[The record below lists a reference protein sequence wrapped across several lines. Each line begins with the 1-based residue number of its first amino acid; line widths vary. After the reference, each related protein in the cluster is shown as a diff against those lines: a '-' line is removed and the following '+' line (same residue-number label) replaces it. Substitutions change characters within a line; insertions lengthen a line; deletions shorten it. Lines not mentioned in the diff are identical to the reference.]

1 MYLKSLLI
9 LLFSVSVYSQE
20 LSNIE
25 LLSLEDEGLLEYF
38 ETVRHDSLKASFVAS
53 IYLQRAKDRADTIM
67 MARGFDRLAQ
77 SYSPYTNIKYTDSVI
92 ALTLKSKHIT
102 YPAFGYILKAYNYDE
117 LDQFKKSN
125 QYSYIAYNHAL
136 EAGNLSQQ
144 LYILEAFIFNKVVW
158 GNKKE
163 ALALQQKRHQLL
175 MSKAYLQKLY
185 LATREG
191 ARDSIDGYYTKQKT
205 DSYLSF
211 AICHHYLAQ
220 RDSTQYYLDIA
231 KDLIDDN
238 RPNNINAMKS
248 LYYEIS
254 MEHYYFKKDYATSL
268 KYNDSLMIFSNLLN
282 ANLMNISLFKGL
294 SLYARGDAI
303 EGLAYLNKADSV
315 FDTGDR
321 INVQQQDNL
330 LFEKLKSHYS
340 SLGDYKNQIKYLN
353 KQLLLDSLLTIK
365 TLGFE
370 GDVIRKIET
379 PTLIKEKQEVEL
391 KLASQTIKSRQR
403 VTYIVLIFGIFTAVL
418 LWYIHKQKIYKK
430 RYHQL
435 IDKQQNKL
443 EVTSQTQQSDLNISE
458 ALIQDILKRL
468 EVFEK
473 QQKYLTPDVSL
484 QSLSKDL
491 QTNPNYLSRVINFN
505 RDKNFSQYL
514 NDLRIAYALEVLQE
528 NPTFLRYSIK
538 AIALECG
545 YTNATS
551 FSRAFYKQTGMYPS
565 FYIKQLSKKKEIG

>member
-9 LLFSVSVYSQE
+9 LLFSVSVYAQE

-38 ETVRHDSLKASFVAS
+38 ETVRHDSLKASFAAS

-102 YPAFGYILKAYNYDE
+102 YPAFGYILKAYNYDK

-125 QYSYIAYNHAL
+125 EYSYIAYNYAL

-175 MSKAYLQKLY
+175 MSKTYLQKLY

-231 KDLIDDN
+231 KNLIDDN

-370 GDVIRKIET
+370 SDVIRKIET

-418 LWYIHKQKIYKK
+418 LWYIHKQKTYKK

-435 IDKQQNKL
+435 IDKQPNKL
-443 EVTSQTQQSDLNISE
+443 EVTGQTQQSDLNISE
-458 ALIQDILKRL
+458 ALIQDILERL
-468 EVFEK
+468 AVFEK
-473 QQKYLTPDVSL
+473 QKKYLTPNVSL
-484 QSLSKDL
+484 QNLSKDL

-514 NDLRIAYALEVLQE
+514 NDLRIAYALEALQE

-551 FSRAFYKQTGMYPS
+551 FSRAFYKQTGLYPS
-565 FYIKQLSKKKEIG
+565 FYIKQLSKKKK

>member
-9 LLFSVSVYSQE
+9 LLFSVSVYAQE

-38 ETVRHDSLKASFVAS
+38 ETVRHDSLKASFAAS

-102 YPAFGYILKAYNYDE
+102 YPAFGYILKAYNYDK

-125 QYSYIAYNHAL
+125 EYSYIAYNHAL

-185 LATREG
+185 LATRAG

-268 KYNDSLMIFSNLLN
+268 KYNDSLLNLSVSLNSNFR
-282 ANLMNISLFKGL
+282 NIYFFKGL
-294 SLYARGDAI
+294 SLYDNGNRQA
-303 EGLAYLNKADSV
+303 GLKYLKKADSV

-370 GDVIRKIET
+370 SDVIRKIET

-391 KLASQTIKSRQR
+391 KLALQTIKSRQR
-403 VTYIVLIFGIFTAVL
+403 ITYIVLIFGVFTAVL
-418 LWYIHKQKIYKK
+418 LWYIHKQKTYKK

-435 IDKQQNKL
+435 IDKQNKL
-443 EVTSQTQQSDLNISE
+443 AVTGQTKQSDLNISE

-491 QTNPNYLSRVINFN
+491 QTNPNYLSRVINFD

-514 NDLRIAYALEVLQE
+514 NDLRIAYALEALQE

-551 FSRAFYKQTGMYPS
+551 FSRAFYKQTGLYPS

>member
-294 SLYARGDAI
+294 SLYENGNQQA
-303 EGLAYLNKADSV
+303 GLKYLNKADSV

-330 LFEKLKSHYS
+330 LFEKLKSHFS

-370 GDVIRKIET
+370 SDVIRKIET
-379 PTLIKEKQEVEL
+379 PTLLKEKQEVEL

-443 EVTSQTQQSDLNISE
+443 EVTGQTKQSDLNISE

-491 QTNPNYLSRVINFN
+491 QTNPNYLSRVINFI

-514 NDLRIAYALEVLQE
+514 NDLRIAYALDALQE
-528 NPTFLRYSIK
+528 KPTFLRYSIK

-551 FSRAFYKQTGMYPS
+551 FSRAFYKQTGLYPS
-565 FYIKQLSKKKEIG
+565 FYIKKLSKKKK

>member
-185 LATREG
+185 LATRAG

-565 FYIKQLSKKKEIG
+565 FYIKKLSKKKK

>member
-1 MYLKSLLI
+1 MHFKTLLI
-9 LLFSVSVYSQE
+9 LLFSISVSSQE

-38 ETVRHDSLKASFVAS
+38 ETVRHDSLQASFVAS
-53 IYLQRAKDRADTIM
+53 IYLQRGKQRSDTIM

-92 ALTLKSKHIT
+92 ALTARSKHIT
-102 YPAFGYILKAYNYDE
+102 YPAFGYILKAYNYDK
-117 LDQFKKSN
+117 LDQFKKAN
-125 QYSYIAYNHAL
+125 EYSYIAYNHAL
-136 EAGNLSQQ
+136 EVGNLSQQ

-175 MSKAYLQKLY
+175 MSKTYLKKLY

-211 AICHHYLAQ
+211 AICHHYLGQ
-220 RDSTQYYLDIA
+220 RDSTKYYLDIA
-231 KDLIDDN
+231 KDLIDTN
-238 RPNNINAMKS
+238 WPNNINAMKS
-248 LYYEIS
+248 IYYEIN
-254 MEHYYFKKDYATSL
+254 MEHFYFKKEYDTSL
-268 KYNDSLMIFSNLLN
+268 KYNDSLANNSEGLNSNFR
-282 ANLMNISLFKGL
+282 NIVFFKGM
-294 SLYARGDAI
+294 SLYDNGTHTV
-303 EGLAYLNKADSV
+303 GLKYLKKADSI
-315 FDTGDR
+315 FENGAR
-321 INVQQQDNL
+321 LNVQPQDNL
-330 LFEKLKSHYS
+330 LFEKLKYHYS
-340 SLGDYKNQIKYLN
+340 GLNDYKNQIKYLN
-353 KQLLLDSLLTIK
+353 KQLLLDSLLTAK
-365 TLGFE
+365 TRGFE
-370 GDVIRKIET
+370 TDIVRRIES
-379 PTLIKEKQEVEL
+379 PTLLKEKQEVEF
-391 KLASQTIKSRQR
+391 KLATQTRKSKQQG
-403 VTYIVLIFGIFTAVL
+403 VYIVLIFVVIIGVL

-435 IDKQQNKL
+435 LVMQQNKP
-443 EVTSQTQQSDLNISE
+443 EVTGHTQQGDLNISE
-458 ALIQDILKRL
+458 ELIQDILERL
-468 EVFEK
+468 AVFEK
-473 QQKYLTPDVSL
+473 QKKYLIPEVSL

-491 QTNPNYLSRVINFN
+491 HTNPNYLSRVINFN

-514 NDLRIAYALEVLQE
+514 NDLRIGYALEALKD

-551 FSRAFYKQTGMYPS
+551 FSRAFYKQTGFYPS
-565 FYIKQLSKKKEIG
+565 FYIKQLSKI

>member
-1 MYLKSLLI
+1 M
-9 LLFSVSVYSQE
+9 
-20 LSNIE
+20 
-25 LLSLEDEGLLEYF
+25 
-38 ETVRHDSLKASFVAS
+38 H
-53 IYLQRAKDRADTIM
+53 
-67 MARGFDRLAQ
+67 
-77 SYSPYTNIKYTDSVI
+77 
-92 ALTLKSKHIT
+92 
-102 YPAFGYILKAYNYDE
+102 YDE

-185 LATREG
+185 LATRAG

-294 SLYARGDAI
+294 SLYENGNQQA
-303 EGLAYLNKADSV
+303 GLKYLNKADSV

-370 GDVIRKIET
+370 SDVIRKIET
-379 PTLIKEKQEVEL
+379 PTLLKEKQEVEL

-418 LWYIHKQKIYKK
+418 LRYIHKQKIYKK

-443 EVTSQTQQSDLNISE
+443 EVTGQTKQSDLNISE

-473 QQKYLTPDVSL
+473 QKKYLIPDVSL

-514 NDLRIAYALEVLQE
+514 NDLRIAYALEALQE

-551 FSRAFYKQTGMYPS
+551 FSRAFYKQTGLYPS
-565 FYIKQLSKKKEIG
+565 FYIKKLSKKKK

>member
-1 MYLKSLLI
+1 MCFKTILI
-9 LLFSVSVYSQE
+9 LLFSVSVYAQE

-38 ETVRHDSLKASFVAS
+38 EIVRHDSLKASFVAS
-53 IYLQRAKDRADTIM
+53 IYLQRGKQRADTIM

-102 YPAFGYILKAYNYDE
+102 YPAFGYILKAYNYDK
-117 LDQFKKSN
+117 LDQFKKAN
-125 QYSYIAYNHAL
+125 KYSYIAYDHAL
-136 EAGNLSQQ
+136 DVGNLSQQ

-175 MSKAYLQKLY
+175 MSKTYLQKLY

-191 ARDSIDGYYTKQKT
+191 ARDSINGYYNKQKT

-211 AICHHYLAQ
+211 AICHHYLGQ

-231 KDLIDDN
+231 KDLIEDN

-268 KYNDSLMIFSNLLN
+268 KYNDSLLNLSVSLNSNFR
-282 ANLMNISLFKGL
+282 NIYFFKGL
-294 SLYARGDAI
+294 SLYENGNQQA
-303 EGLAYLNKADSV
+303 GLKYLKKADSV

-321 INVQQQDNL
+321 INIQPQDNL

-353 KQLLLDSLLTIK
+353 KQLLLDSLLSIK

-370 GDVIRKIET
+370 SDVIRKIET

-435 IDKQQNKL
+435 ISKQQHKL
-443 EVTSQTQQSDLNISE
+443 EASSQTQQSNFNISE

-473 QQKYLTPDVSL
+473 QKKYLQPGVSL
-484 QSLSKDL
+484 QRLSKDL

-514 NDLRIAYALEVLQE
+514 NDLRIGYALEALQE

-551 FSRAFYKQTGMYPS
+551 FSRAFYKQTGLYPS
-565 FYIKQLSKKKEIG
+565 FYIKQLSKKKK

>member
-9 LLFSVSVYSQE
+9 LLFSVSVYAQE

-38 ETVRHDSLKASFVAS
+38 ETVRHDSLKASFAAS

-102 YPAFGYILKAYNYDE
+102 YPAFGYILKAYNYDK

-125 QYSYIAYNHAL
+125 EYSYIAYNYAL

-185 LATREG
+185 LATRAG

-231 KDLIDDN
+231 KNLIDTN

-340 SLGDYKNQIKYLN
+340 RLGDYKNQIKYLN

-370 GDVIRKIET
+370 SDVIRKIET

-391 KLASQTIKSRQR
+391 KLALQTIKSRQR
-403 VTYIVLIFGIFTAVL
+403 ITYIVLIFGVFTAVL
-418 LWYIHKQKIYKK
+418 LWYIHKQKTYKK

-435 IDKQQNKL
+435 IDKQNKL
-443 EVTSQTQQSDLNISE
+443 EVTGQTKQSDLNISE

-491 QTNPNYLSRVINFN
+491 QTNPNYLSRVINFD

-514 NDLRIAYALEVLQE
+514 NDLRIAYALEALQE

-551 FSRAFYKQTGMYPS
+551 FSRAFYKQTGLYPS

>member
-1 MYLKSLLI
+1 MYLKPLLI
-9 LLFSVSVYSQE
+9 LMFSVSVYSQE

-25 LLSLEDEGLLEYF
+25 LLSLKDEGLLEYF
-38 ETVRHDSLKASFVAS
+38 ETVRDDSLKASFVAS
-53 IYLQRAKDRADTIM
+53 IYLQRGKDRADTIM

-102 YPAFGYILKAYNYDE
+102 YPAFGYILKAYNYDM

-125 QYSYIAYNHAL
+125 EYSYIAYNYAL

-185 LATREG
+185 LATRAD
-191 ARDSIDGYYTKQKT
+191 ARDSINGYYIKQKT

-231 KDLIDDN
+231 KNLIDTN

-268 KYNDSLMIFSNLLN
+268 KYNDSLIIFSNLLN

-370 GDVIRKIET
+370 SDVIRKIET
-379 PTLIKEKQEVEL
+379 PTLIKEKQEIEL

-430 RYHQL
+430 RYHLL
-435 IDKQQNKL
+435 IDKHQNKL
-443 EVTSQTQQSDLNISE
+443 EVTGQTQQSDLNISE

-468 EVFEK
+468 EVFE
-473 QQKYLTPDVSL
+473 QQKKYLIPNVSL

-514 NDLRIAYALEVLQE
+514 NDLRIAYALEALQE

-565 FYIKQLSKKKEIG
+565 FYIKQLSKKKK

>member
-53 IYLQRAKDRADTIM
+53 IYLQRGKDRADTIM

-370 GDVIRKIET
+370 SDVIRKIET
-379 PTLIKEKQEVEL
+379 PTLLKEKQEVEL

-443 EVTSQTQQSDLNISE
+443 EVTGQTKQSDLNISE

-491 QTNPNYLSRVINFN
+491 QTNPNYLSRVINFI

-514 NDLRIAYALEVLQE
+514 NDLRIAYALDALQE
-528 NPTFLRYSIK
+528 KPTFLRYSIK

-551 FSRAFYKQTGMYPS
+551 FSRAFYKQTGLYPS
-565 FYIKQLSKKKEIG
+565 FYIKKLSKKKK

>member
-1 MYLKSLLI
+1 
-9 LLFSVSVYSQE
+9 
-20 LSNIE
+20 
-25 LLSLEDEGLLEYF
+25 
-38 ETVRHDSLKASFVAS
+38 
-53 IYLQRAKDRADTIM
+53 
-67 MARGFDRLAQ
+67 
-77 SYSPYTNIKYTDSVI
+77 
-92 ALTLKSKHIT
+92 
-102 YPAFGYILKAYNYDE
+102 
-117 LDQFKKSN
+117 
-125 QYSYIAYNHAL
+125 
-136 EAGNLSQQ
+136 
-144 LYILEAFIFNKVVW
+144 
-158 GNKKE
+158 
-163 ALALQQKRHQLL
+163 
-175 MSKAYLQKLY
+175 
-185 LATREG
+185 
-191 ARDSIDGYYTKQKT
+191 
-205 DSYLSF
+205 
-211 AICHHYLAQ
+211 LAQ

-231 KDLIDDN
+231 KNLIDTN

-303 EGLAYLNKADSV
+303 AGLAYLNKADSV

-370 GDVIRKIET
+370 SDVIRKIET

-403 VTYIVLIFGIFTAVL
+403 ITYVVLIFGIFTAVL
-418 LWYIHKQKIYKK
+418 LWYIHKQKTYKK

-443 EVTSQTQQSDLNISE
+443 EVNSQTQQNDLNISE

-473 QQKYLTPDVSL
+473 QKKYLIPNVSL

-514 NDLRIAYALEVLQE
+514 NDLRIAYALDALQE
-528 NPTFLRYSIK
+528 KPTFLRYSIK

-551 FSRAFYKQTGMYPS
+551 FSRAFYKQTGLYPS
-565 FYIKQLSKKKEIG
+565 FYIKQLSKKKK

>member
-231 KDLIDDN
+231 KNLIDDN

-370 GDVIRKIET
+370 SDVIRKIET

-403 VTYIVLIFGIFTAVL
+403 VTYIVLIFGILTAVL
-418 LWYIHKQKIYKK
+418 LWYIHKQKTYKK

-443 EVTSQTQQSDLNISE
+443 AVTGQTQQSDLNISE
-458 ALIQDILKRL
+458 ALIQDILERL
-468 EVFEK
+468 AVFEK
-473 QQKYLTPDVSL
+473 QKKYLTPNVSL
-484 QSLSKDL
+484 QNLSKDL

-514 NDLRIAYALEVLQE
+514 NDLRIAYALEALQE

-551 FSRAFYKQTGMYPS
+551 FSRAFYKQTGLYPS
-565 FYIKQLSKKKEIG
+565 FYIKQLSKKKK